1 MTALYE
7 RSAALIAETINEINI
22 QHGTWLQD
30 PAGIIPDGL
39 VEAAEILANLTYA
52 LSVSKAVRA

>member
-1 MTALYE
+1 MTLYD
-7 RSAALIAETINEINI
+7 RTTSLITLAISEITIEHNN
-22 QHGTWLQD
+22 WLQD